1 MRRDTM
7 LLVSHSEIKIKTH
20 FAYKA
25 EKHIRAHRVRL
36 RYILL
41 RWKIFVIFSPLHLL
55 VAYYSFLPF
64 SVLLYM
70 FHLFVSGIHFFIH
83 LWNEAFFT
91 WTYTMLI
98 AKVVF
103 SALSLSFGYH
113 FHLFLFRKVWM
124 AFLLEFRTN
133 FEIKIVSLF
142 SHFD

>member
-55 VAYYSFLPF
+55 VAYYTSSCPSPFCYTCFIYLFLAFTSLFIFEMKHF
-64 SVLLYM
+64 SRERTQCLLQK
-70 FHLFVSGIHFFIH
+70 LFFFP
-83 LWNEAFFT
+83 L
-91 WTYTMLI
+91 Y
-98 AKVVF
+98 
-103 SALSLSFGYH
+103 LSLSVIIFISFFFGKFEWH
-113 FHLFLFRKVWM
+113 FYLN
-124 AFLLEFRTN
+124 LEQISR
-133 FEIKIVSLF
+133 
-142 SHFD
+142 